1 MFLRF
6 LSDTELKVNEVELI
20 LNRFLKSMYKYNQLL
35 SLYDANANII
45 YIYRKFQLL
54 DNEINLHT
62 II

>member
-1 MFLRF
+1 MSLRF

-35 SLYDANANII
+35 SLYDTNANII

-54 DNEINLHT
+54 DNEINLRT

>member
-1 MFLRF
+1 MSLRF

-20 LNRFLKSMYKYNQLL
+20 LNRFLKSMYNQLL